1 MDRSHRGPAKDAP
14 QFSDM
19 IDETGH
25 ILGAV
30 LVAACEHSGKRVD
43 VDGTNAIPAR
53 ELFLDDLGQREN
65 FALLQ
70 QVEGEGDDAE
80 IRRLCPVEL
89 TPSSD
94 TVLNALPPC
103 LTTAWPTSLACD
115 SRDIGN

>member
-1 MDRSHRGPAKDAP
+1 MIPCRLLSNPCPNDDRSHRGPAKDVP

-53 ELFLDDLGQREN
+53 ELFWMISASVRTSPFSNKLKVKGMTLKFVG
-65 FALLQ
+65 FA
-70 QVEGEGDDAE
+70 
-80 IRRLCPVEL
+80 P
-89 TPSSD
+89 
-94 TVLNALPPC
+94 
-103 LTTAWPTSLACD
+103 
-115 SRDIGN
+115 